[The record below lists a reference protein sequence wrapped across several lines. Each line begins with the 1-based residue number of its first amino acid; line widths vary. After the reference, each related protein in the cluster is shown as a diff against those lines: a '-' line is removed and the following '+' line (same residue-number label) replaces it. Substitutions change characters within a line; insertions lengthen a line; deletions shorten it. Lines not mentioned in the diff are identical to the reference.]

1 MRIILFYLI
10 DRFHGLRNARTVLKI
25 FQELSFVHYNN
36 NIELRLS
43 NKLKARTIVIAKF
56 YNYTM

>member
-1 MRIILFYLI
+1 MIG
-10 DRFHGLRNARTVLKI
+10 RFHGLRNARTVLKI

-56 YNYTM
+56 YNSTM